1 MWTGVSTQIFT
12 KPLLG
17 EMKSS
22 VRREW
27 GSYPEFHSYS
37 IVPAPHML
45 GESGLGGCDSGFPG
59 LSHVLDKHLFLL
71 NLSEG
76 CSIRVNETLM
86 TRYAYEQHIR
96 VKVCRFA
103 GGQTLCCERVH
114 CVQKHQSTL
123 FPRGREKL
131 NELVSK

>member
-27 GSYPEFHSYS
+27 GSCPEFHSYS

-96 VKVCRFA
+96 EKSAGLLVGKLFAVKEF
-103 GGQTLCCERVH
+103 T
-114 CVQKHQSTL
+114 
-123 FPRGREKL
+123 
-131 NELVSK
+131 VSKNISLPCFQGEGRN